1 MYKQD
6 LSRFVK
12 AQEQDYAIAL
22 AEIKSGRKRS
32 HWMWYIFPQITG
44 LGFSE
49 TSKFYA
55 IRDQAEA
62 EAYVAHPVLGRRLI
76 EICNALLML
85 DDDHATRILGSPD
98 DLKLKSSMTLFAVL
112 PEAHPVFER
121 VLTKYFNGMKDWETL
136 RLLNPMFNSRP

>member
-12 AQEQDYAIAL
+12 AQEQDYATAL

-32 HWMWYIFPQITG
+32 HWMWYIFPQIAG

-55 IRDQAEA
+55 LKNQEEA
-62 EAYVAHPVLGRRLI
+62 EAYLAHPVLGRRLI

-85 DDDHATRILGSPD
+85 EDDHATRIFGSPD
-98 DLKLKSSMTLFAVL
+98 DLKLKSSITLFAVL
-112 PEAHPVFER
+112 PATNPVFER
-121 VLTKYFNGMKDWETL
+121 VLTKYFNGIKDWETL
-136 RLLNPMFNSRP
+136 RLLNQNG